1 MRPITIAGALALAL
15 LGAALA
21 GVVAHASAGSTTKTI
36 NVTEK
41 EFKITLSSR
50 KVAPGKVKFVVK
62 NVGKLTHGLD
72 ISGPGVKKAH
82 TPLIKPGKSATL
94 TITLKSGKYTIW
106 CPVPGHEAQGMKTTL
121 TGTGTSA
128 TTSTGSTGGG
138 GGGGGYGKGGG
149 GTTTDSSGGGGDA
162 WA

>member
-1 MRPITIAGALALAL
+1 MPWRIASKNGLKVTGFHITRDGITVMTEGANVPASNTIAELQGRWRWFAACC
-15 LGAALA
+15 LGFAAGTRTAVPASGGLVRP
-21 GVVAHASAGSTTKTI
+21 VVGDLPMPDAADFA
-36 NVTEK
+36 
-41 EFKITLSSR
+41 
-50 KVAPGKVKFVVK
+50 AAYAAAVV
-62 NVGKLTHGLD
+62 
-72 ISGPGVKKAH
+72 
-82 TPLIKPGKSATL
+82 
-94 TITLKSGKYTIW
+94 
-106 CPVPGHEAQGMKTTL
+106 GHEAQGMKTTL